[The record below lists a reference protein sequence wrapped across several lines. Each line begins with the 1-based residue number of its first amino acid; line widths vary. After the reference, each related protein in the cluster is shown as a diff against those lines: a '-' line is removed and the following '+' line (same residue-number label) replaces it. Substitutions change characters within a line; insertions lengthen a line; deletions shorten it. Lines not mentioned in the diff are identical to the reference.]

1 MSLEDERD
9 LKDNV
14 LENSKCYHSGGN
26 DCTVISEAGS
36 HKSYNLD
43 TKDASPNEKT
53 DESDAYLAK
62 SADKLADLS
71 DGTIDPKGIMAI
83 FSLFDIF

>member
-43 TKDASPNEKT
+43 TKDAYPNEKT

-62 SADKLADLS
+62 SADKLAS
-71 DGTIDPKGIMAI
+71 DGTIDPKGIIAI